1 MNCKLFIGNISGQVS
16 QLDLER
22 LFSPYGTVHTAT
34 IIRDLLDG
42 RPRGF
47 GFVILD
53 SPEEASEARDA
64 LDGVFYKGLF
74 LNIQLARPRTEGVR
88 RPGTFW
94 GRRPDGR
101 RSMERDNREGKES
114 DDGDA
119 GWPMNAEPV

>member
-53 SPEEASEARDA
+53 SPEEASQARAA

-74 LNIQLARPRTEGVR
+74 LNIQLARPRTEGAR

-94 GRRPDGR
+94 GRRPNGR
-101 RSMERDNREGKES
+101 RSMERDNSEARES

-119 GWPMNAEPV
+119 GWQMNAESM